1 MNALPQKLTIGFILA
16 RAFTLSAFSLFVDTI
31 RLASDELDH
40 SGRVTAD
47 WQVMSSSRNLITS
60 SCGIGVAPTSA
71 FVDPSRFQYIV
82 VVGGLLNDD

>member
-60 SCGIGVAPTSA
+60 SCGISVAPTSA